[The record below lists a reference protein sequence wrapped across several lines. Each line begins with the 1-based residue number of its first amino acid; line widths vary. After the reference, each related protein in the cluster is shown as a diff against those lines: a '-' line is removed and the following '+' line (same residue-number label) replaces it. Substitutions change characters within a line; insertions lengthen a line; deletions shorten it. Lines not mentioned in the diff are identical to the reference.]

1 MFTCGPF
8 ISASIEIQSIASGI
22 YSAVL
27 LSESVQSEKKYEQR
41 IQTAIEENLGEEE
54 IAILQREADY
64 YRGLLDITI
73 ASLAY
78 MDGFDQ

>member
-1 MFTCGPF
+1 M
-8 ISASIEIQSIASGI
+8 EIQSIASGI

-41 IQTAIEENLGEEE
+41 LQTAIEENLGEEE

-78 MDGFDQ
+78 TDGLDQ